1 MVRWAGD
8 TIALEDIERR
18 VDEAAFEPDRWA
30 DVAGDITNL
39 IPGTKVVLQAVYEE
53 PPFHCTLVNHG
64 WEQFAVDSYLQHFI
78 GLNPWVESWRVA
90 GVGIPVRSDHTLP
103 RSELIRTEFYND
115 WLKLIHDADGA
126 TGMKVAQGRGRLAN
140 VAVHYDHK
148 RSDELHPAVAGI
160 LRRLGPR
167 MARSL
172 EANRLLA
179 GREAKTQ
186 MLPMINRFRDAAIA
200 VNHAGRIVAANASA
214 ESLFDGASIL
224 RIGTGDTL
232 HFVDAIAEHA
242 FRQHLKEI
250 LGPLAR
256 IIPGSDDMRINHG
269 SMTYQVSLLAVGT
282 GLNRRKSGSFL
293 PFHYDE
299 TLCLVVIRTAKMLVA
314 ARECSLESIE
324 SYRLT
329 RSEAKVVLALCQG
342 GSLREIASRLDI
354 AYDTL
359 RTHLKRIYQKTGAR
373 SQRDLVQLFVR
384 MP

>member
-18 VDEAAFEPDRWA
+18 VDEAAFEPDRWM
-30 DVAGDITNL
+30 DVAGDITVL
-39 IPGTKVVLQAVYEE
+39 IPGTKVVLQAVNEE

-103 RSELIRTEFYND
+103 RSELVRTEFYND
-115 WLKLIHDADGA
+115 WLKVIHEADGA
-126 TGMKVAQGRGRLAN
+126 TGIKIAHGNGRLAI

-148 RSDELHPAVAGI
+148 RSDDLHPTVSGI

-179 GREAKTQ
+179 RREATTQ
-186 MLPMINRFRDAAIA
+186 MRPMIDRFRDAAIA
-200 VNHAGRIVAANASA
+200 VDHKGRLVAANALA
-214 ESLFDGASIL
+214 ENMLDGNSIL

-232 HFVDAIAEHA
+232 HFVDAVAEHA
-242 FRQHLKEI
+242 FRQHLNET
-250 LGPLAR
+250 LGPMAG
-256 IIPGSDDMRINHG
+256 IIPDVDDIKINHG
-269 SMTYQVSLLAVGT
+269 STTYQVSLLAVGT
-282 GLNRRKSGSFL
+282 GLNRRKRGSFL

-299 TLCLVVIRTAKMLVA
+299 TLCLVVIRASRALVA
-314 ARECSLESIE
+314 VQECSLQGIE
-324 SYRLT
+324 RYRLT
-329 RSEAKVVLALCQG
+329 RSEARVVSALCEG

-354 AYDTL
+354 AYDTV
-359 RTHLKRIYQKTGAR
+359 RTHLKRIYQKTGSR
-373 SQRDLVQLFVR
+373 SQRDLVHLFVT
-384 MP
+384 MT